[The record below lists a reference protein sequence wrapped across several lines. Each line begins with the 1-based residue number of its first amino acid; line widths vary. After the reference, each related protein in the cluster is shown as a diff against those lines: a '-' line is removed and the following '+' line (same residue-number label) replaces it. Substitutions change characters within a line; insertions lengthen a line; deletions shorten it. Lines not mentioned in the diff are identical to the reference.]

1 MVMKRWCC
9 LLLLLVFAQDV
20 HAQPQASSTRRL
32 FRITALGA
40 MVLPTRANGRCWDIG
55 CFGKKKKMHK
65 LTEALREIK
74 DIVHWRKA
82 LVRKAFKFAST
93 GTYLPDTFIIVK
105 LNGRQIL
112 KTKRSSNSLMP
123 MWGES
128 AEAYVAPH
136 DTLEVYAYDW
146 DRFTS
151 HDPMG
156 FYATIGIPRKFLER
170 GGIMK
175 LKFGRI
181 HELQLMLAPVHPEP
195 REPPKAA
202 TARRAVPRPV
212 LRDRPISRDAKPPE
226 RRSPEPRTK
235 PDRRKA
241 LVRSVPP
248 ERRRVPEPRRREPPV
263 RREVLARRKP
273 PARRTTGEE
282 PDDRDL
288 APPLPLPRERRVVPP
303 ESRQDN
309 VPRRRP
315 VEPRRSL
322 PPARRVPDAPPK
334 RLVARALPP
343 GPKGSGID
351 GLYHLDKS
359 KMLRLARYLE
369 KNLHRLPKSRRAAV
383 QQTIAL
389 ALGMKMQLKLFG
401 RNQAH
406 LVTVHTV
413 KGQLL
418 RRLFYGTWSWHK
430 KDVSFTMHV
439 VEQSYRKKW
448 RPLNLTVSCS
458 VRRPRI
464 RCVNIFGRKRHHD
477 FLPAPH

>member
-1 MVMKRWCC
+1 MKRWFC
-9 LLLLLVFAQDV
+9 LLVLLAFAQDV
-20 HAQPQASSTRRL
+20 HAQPQTNSSRRL

-93 GTYLPDTFIIVK
+93 GTYLPDTFIIIK

-112 KTKRSSNSLMP
+112 KTKRSANSLMP

-128 AEAYVAPH
+128 AEVHVAPH

-195 REPPKAA
+195 RQPPKLA
-202 TARRAVPRPV
+202 TARRTVPTPV
-212 LRDRPISRDAKPPE
+212 LRDKPDSRSLYIPKRRTPEPRKAPDVRKVLSRNTPPE
-226 RRSPEPRTK
+226 RRM
-235 PDRRKA
+235 
-241 LVRSVPP
+241 
-248 ERRRVPEPRRREPPV
+248 VPEPRRDVPARREPPE
-263 RREVLARRKP
+263 RRNA
-273 PARRTTGEE
+273 GQQ
-282 PDDRDL
+282 PDNRDL
-288 APPLPLPRERRVVPP
+288 APPLPLPRERRPLPP

-309 VPRRRP
+309 VPRRTP
-315 VEPRRSL
+315 PEPRRSL
-322 PPARRVPDAPPK
+322 PPERREPDSPPK
-334 RLVARALPP
+334 RLVARSQPLI
-343 GPKGSGID
+343 PKRSGID
-351 GLYHLDKS
+351 GLYSLDKS

-401 RNQAH
+401 RKQAH

-413 KGQLL
+413 KGQLI

-430 KDVSFTMHV
+430 KGASFTMHV

-458 VRRPRI
+458 VHPPRI

-477 FLPAPH
+477 FLRVQH